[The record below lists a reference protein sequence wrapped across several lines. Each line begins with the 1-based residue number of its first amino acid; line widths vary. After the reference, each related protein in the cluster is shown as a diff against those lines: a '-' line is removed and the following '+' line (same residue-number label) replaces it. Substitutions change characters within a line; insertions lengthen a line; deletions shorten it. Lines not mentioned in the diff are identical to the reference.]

1 MKARLF
7 SAARSLIRSLLTHC
21 PIHRL
26 FPLWPFLIALSFALR
41 LYHLN
46 AQPIWWDE
54 AISIHLATSGLAE
67 IVANRAGNLHPP
79 LYFFILKG
87 WLALAGNSAFSAR
100 FFSAWLG
107 TLLVPGTY
115 IFARRWLTR
124 RTGYIAAA
132 LTAVWPLYI
141 IYTQETRVYA
151 ALPML
156 YLALLS
162 LSRRL
167 VDGPRSPPA
176 ARHWLLLA
184 GAETLALGLHYMSLF
199 AVAYI
204 LILLVL
210 RLRWRRADLL
220 RLLLTQGLVFLLL
233 TPWLLAVLHHAD
245 ALTARLGMS
254 NWQAE
259 PVTLAHFARL
269 LWTFQ
274 LTGLPALVAEPLTT
288 GMTFAVGLTLIGSLT
303 CGVVAASFRQRSVPL
318 LLDWLVP
325 LGSAF
330 VVWRIR
336 PLSHPRYVILFTPP
350 LLLLI
355 GLALD
360 RLAPG
365 RWAARGLA
373 ALLTLSLLTVSALSL
388 RAYFFDPRFAKDDTQ
403 GVAAALSAHAASGD
417 LILVPPED
425 WSVPYYY
432 NGPAQVAMVWPD
444 EAWDRLGGLTHAG
457 QTAYQV
463 DYYRATRDPGG
474 LLSFGL
480 EAAGS
485 LVDRW
490 GFKGLF
496 VRVYRLERPVGPPAP
511 GPVAARFGPLEL
523 SGVWAEQGAPAD
535 TALSLALR
543 WRLAEPT
550 DGRLRVGLRLRDDEG
565 WAWTATDDWLLDPR
579 GNPTDRWDVGQ
590 EVTTYHLLPLPP
602 GTPPLTYTLTVGVY
616 WVEGEEAHPLD
627 LLDEAGNPQGQSLEL
642 RTVSLGQ
649 PLGLEADPY
658 GLADRVP
665 LWEAPVE
672 MGDGLILTGASL
684 DRATVAPGQPLF
696 VTLRWRG
703 QDGSRPYV
711 AALSLVQR
719 DMPLVVVPGPIGG
732 RYPIDR
738 WSAGQTVVEHRR
750 LVVPPAATDGPA
762 AVVLQVGDRRVE
774 LGTVAI
780 SAAEHRFEPPPMGHA
795 FRFRFGDVAELLGY
809 DLTSTEVTASEPV
822 TITLYWRALEGAARA
837 DYTVFTHILAE
848 DGRLVGQH
856 DGPPAGGARPT
867 PGWVPGEVIVDR
879 HVMTFREPYAGIA
892 RIEIGLYD
900 LVTMERVPAET
911 GATFILLPTALT
923 VEQP

>member
-1 MKARLF
+1 F

-41 LYHLN
+41 LYHLD

-54 AISIHLATSGLAE
+54 AISIRLATSSLPDLLTD
-67 IVANRAGNLHPP
+67 RAAHVHPP
-79 LYFFILKG
+79 LYFLLLKA
-87 WLALAGNSAFSAR
+87 WVTLAGSTAFSAR
-100 FFSAWLG
+100 FLSAWFN
-107 TLLVPGTY
+107 TLLVPAVYAFGH
-115 IFARRWLTR
+115 RWLGR
-124 RTGYIAAA
+124 RAGAWAA
-132 LTAVWPLYI
+132 LLVAISPLYV
-141 IYTQETRVYA
+141 VYA
-151 ALPML
+151 QEARAYALLPL
-156 YLALLS
+156 VYLALLDRVERVRARACS
-162 LSRRL
+162 PTRR
-167 VDGPRSPPA
+167 D
-176 ARHWLLLA
+176 WLLL
-184 GAETLALGLHYMSLF
+184 GLAEAIGLYLHY
-199 AVAYI
+199 
-204 LILLVL
+204 
-210 RLRWRRADLL
+210 
-220 RLLLTQGLVFLLL
+220 VFLLAVVYTNL
-233 TPWLLAVLHHAD
+233 LLLPALARRRRWGGWLGSVALVGLLLLPWAVAVALHWPAVLAD
-245 ALTARLGMS
+245 AGVDAPFV
-254 NWQAE
+254 E
-259 PVTLAHFARL
+259 PVPLEYFVRL

-274 LTGLPALVAEPLTT
+274 WSGLTGAPGHPPIRWTATALAASLLAGIVALAGRKETRGEALRLLGHWLGPLT
-288 GMTFAVGLTLIGSLT
+288 GA
-303 CGVVAASFRQRSVPL
+303 L
-318 LLDWLVP
+318 LLWQLK
-325 LGSAF
+325 
-330 VVWRIR
+330 
-336 PLSHPRYVILFTPP
+336 PLSHPRYVALFAVALFILVAY
-350 LLLLI
+350 LLNHL
-355 GLALD
+355 GRRRAT
-360 RLAPG
+360 AP
-365 RWAARGLA
+365 LA
-373 ALLTLSLLTVSALSL
+373 ALLGLAVLAVTLTSLH
-388 RAYFFDPRFAKDDTQ
+388 AYFANPRFAKDDTQ